1 MKGKLFIIFFTLV
14 LLPTLALGYS
24 NYLRTTELAYR
35 NINNAKMQT
44 LVQINYNIHNTIEY
58 ATLVSDS
65 LYFDEEIKKFLGTD
79 NNSDIMLQLKQL
91 KNIRNKIHNY
101 EGKNHIYK
109 VRLFVDDQKMAST
122 EHVNFFSVNSIK
134 DKEWYSEITDLY
146 GAALWSGVNYEVSI
160 AGESD
165 SWLISYHRVIKNTNN
180 IYDNNGILSV
190 DITEAYLY
198 SLMDDVSL
206 RKSER
211 IFIIDDEGRLLSGAD
226 KSILGQEYLE
236 ASLMDKIRASEQDI
250 LQIGDIGQEEYLV
263 YTTIKDTGWIVV
275 DRIAR
280 KNMLEGYSFWRDL
293 DLIILTILVI
303 ILFVAASFVIINNIM
318 NEIMKRMSLIA
329 EKIENEGIKAE
340 QVITDQRVNRKD
352 DMGKVEE
359 MVYSMIER
367 SNQLSKESYESRLEE
382 RKAQLMALQAQINPH
397 FLYNTLENI
406 NWMAIRKNA
415 PEISS
420 LVTTL
425 AKYFRLSLNKGKILV
440 SIEDEI
446 ELIKTYLAIQNA
458 RFDGGLDYEINIDP
472 ECKNYS
478 IPKLTLQ
485 PIVENS
491 VLHGI
496 LKKPEKS
503 GNITIETQFQEDE
516 LLIIITDNGVGMEQ
530 ERVAQL
536 LNSQQSSH
544 YGLFNVQERLKLYY
558 GEKYGM
564 RIASIPG
571 QGTTVTLHLGKIN
584 NTKVE

>member
-1 MKGKLFIIFFTLV
+1 
-14 LLPTLALGYS
+14 
-24 NYLRTTELAYR
+24 
-35 NINNAKMQT
+35 
-44 LVQINYNIHNTIEY
+44 
-58 ATLVSDS
+58 
-65 LYFDEEIKKFLGTD
+65 
-79 NNSDIMLQLKQL
+79 
-91 KNIRNKIHNY
+91 
-101 EGKNHIYK
+101 
-109 VRLFVDDQKMAST
+109 
-122 EHVNFFSVNSIK
+122 
-134 DKEWYSEITDLY
+134 
-146 GAALWSGVNYEVSI
+146 
-160 AGESD
+160 
-165 SWLISYHRVIKNTNN
+165 
-180 IYDNNGILSV
+180 
-190 DITEAYLY
+190 
-198 SLMDDVSL
+198 
-206 RKSER
+206 
-211 IFIIDDEGRLLSGAD
+211 
-226 KSILGQEYLE
+226 
-236 ASLMDKIRASEQDI
+236 
-250 LQIGDIGQEEYLV
+250 
-263 YTTIKDTGWIVV
+263 
-275 DRIAR
+275 
-280 KNMLEGYSFWRDL
+280 
-293 DLIILTILVI
+293 
-303 ILFVAASFVIINNIM
+303 
-318 NEIMKRMSLIA
+318 
-329 EKIENEGIKAE
+329 
-340 QVITDQRVNRKD
+340 
-352 DMGKVEE
+352 
-359 MVYSMIER
+359 
-367 SNQLSKESYESRLEE
+367 
-382 RKAQLMALQAQINPH
+382 MALQAQINPH